1 MPPTNEE
8 LSWWHEVISWGWA
21 IIAGVVT
28 ATSLV
33 VWRTRGIIAAQ
44 EALAEGQKLLAKN
57 HYDLVSRVMEIE
69 AADREMISHC
79 AAQRKDILENLRKE
93 VCTILTTSLQ
103 EDRIKTS
110 DERVLVTTTLALHT
124 QALENIEKDIKGIF
138 LRLDRRHID
147 SYVPLG
153 RREADY
159 AE

>member
-21 IIAGVVT
+21 IIAGVVA

-57 HYDLVSRVMEIE
+57 HCDLVSRVMEIE
-69 AADREMISHC
+69 ATDREMSSYC
-79 AAQRKDILENLRKE
+79 AAQRKEILEDLRKE
-93 VCTILTTSLQ
+93 VCAILTSSLQ
-103 EDRIKTS
+103 EARIKTS
-110 DERVLVTTTLALHT
+110 DERALVTTTLALHT
-124 QALENIEKDIKGIF
+124 QALGNIEKDIKGIF
-138 LRLDRRHID
+138 SRLDRRHID
-147 SYVPLG
+147 SYFSPG

-159 AE
+159 DE

>member
-1 MPPTNEE
+1 
-8 LSWWHEVISWGWA
+8 
-21 IIAGVVT
+21 
-28 ATSLV
+28 
-33 VWRTRGIIAAQ
+33 
-44 EALAEGQKLLAKN
+44 
-57 HYDLVSRVMEIE
+57 
-69 AADREMISHC
+69 MISHC
-79 AAQRKDILENLRKE
+79 AAQRKDILEDLRKE

-138 LRLDRRHID
+138 LRLDRRYID

-159 AE
+159 DE